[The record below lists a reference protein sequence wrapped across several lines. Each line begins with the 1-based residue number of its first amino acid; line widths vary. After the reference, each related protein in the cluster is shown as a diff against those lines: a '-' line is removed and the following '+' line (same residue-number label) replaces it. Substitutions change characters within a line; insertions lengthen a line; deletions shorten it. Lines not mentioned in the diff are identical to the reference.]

1 MFEYRS
7 VHLPVGASARH
18 VREVLGLH
26 AEFGGWELLSHA
38 VWPDGR
44 RKITV
49 RRTRR
54 ASDAVALLE
63 LPLRDLSERGGAVA
77 R

>member
-1 MFEYRS
+1 

-26 AEFGGWELLSHA
+26 AEFGGWELAHHA
-38 VWPDGR
+38 VWTDGR

-49 RRTRR
+49 RRRLRPSST
-54 ASDAVALLE
+54 ASDLSGPESALA
-63 LPLRDLSERGGAVA
+63 S
-77 R
+77 

>member
-1 MFEYRS
+1 MYEYRS
-7 VHLPVGASARH
+7 VHLPVGSSPGH

-49 RRTRR
+49 RRR
-54 ASDAVALLE
+54 
-63 LPLRDLSERGGAVA
+63 LRVSWEPSPA
-77 R
+77 

>member
-1 MFEYRS
+1 VSDWEYRA
-7 VHLPVGASARH
+7 VHLPQGASARH

-38 VWPDGR
+38 VWTDGR

-49 RRTRR
+49 RRK
-54 ASDAVALLE
+54 
-63 LPLRDLSERGGAVA
+63 A
-77 R
+77 RPAEESAA

>member
-1 MFEYRS
+1 MYEFRS
-7 VHLPVGASARH
+7 VHLPVGASASH

-38 VWPDGR
+38 VWSDGR

-49 RRTRR
+49 RRRLR
-54 ASDAVALLE
+54 PSLE
-63 LPLRDLSERGGAVA
+63 PGAA
-77 R
+77 